1 MSLCAYLVTVAILS
15 LSIGTKVVGVLD
27 TTRNDVSSVYHAQCE
42 ILVDGT
48 QERCCYCESYRKC
61 LTAMASR
68 ASRTSMQAEDRTC
81 PSSHTNYI
89 YLTSEEKSVRLHRL
103 QHEKRML
110 QQQLRRLQNAIS
122 ESTAT
127 EGIILNEE
135 LHDDISQL
143 MKDHTKD
150 VHSNYEEG
158 TFQRLF
164 WEQQN
169 MANSLGSSKSM
180 RWHPLMIKWC
190 LYLRHLSG
198 NKAYELLRDSACIKL
213 PSQRTLRDYTHYIKS
228 QVGFLSDVDQAIVNA
243 ANLSVELHKYVTLVM
258 DEIYIK
264 SDLVYDKHE
273 GTLVGFVNIGDTNNQ
288 ILEFEAHIS
297 NGESSPDPSLAKTMM
312 VFMVKGLLHKFD
324 YPYAQFACGKMTGDL
339 IFDPI
344 WEAVARLER
353 IGFFVLALC
362 CDGASSNRRL
372 WKLHS
377 ESKELVYRIP
387 NVFASEGERFLYF
400 ISDPPHL
407 IKTIRNSWY
416 NKKRRLW
423 VRLRYCT
430 FLLIPFLIFVY
441 SAMEKGLTGNT

>member
-1 MSLCAYLVTVAILS
+1 MSLCPLLVVIVATIS

-27 TTRNDVSSVYHAQCE
+27 TTRNDVPSVYHTQCE
-42 ILVDGT
+42 VLVDDI
-48 QERCCYCESYRKC
+48 QERCCHCKNYRKC

-68 ASRTSMQAEDRTC
+68 ASHTSMQADDRTC

-89 YLTSEEKSVRLHRL
+89 HLTNEEKSVRLHRL
-103 QHEKRML
+103 QHERRMFM
-110 QQQLRRLQNAIS
+110 QQLRRLGDAIS

-127 EGIILNEE
+127 DGIILDEE
-135 LHDDISQL
+135 MYDDISQL

-150 VHSNYEEG
+150 IHSNYEEG

-164 WEQQN
+164 WDQQN
-169 MANSLGSSKSM
+169 TANSLGSNKSM
-180 RWHPLMIKWC
+180 RWHPLIIKWC

-198 NKAYELLRDSACIKL
+198 NKAYELLRDSGCIKL
-213 PSQRTLRDYTHYIKS
+213 PSQRTLRDYTHCIKN
-228 QVGFLSDVDQAIVNA
+228 QVGFSSDVDQAIVDVA
-243 ANLSVELHKYVTLVM
+243 DLSVDLHKNVTLVM

-273 GTLVGFVNIGDTNNQ
+273 GTLVGFVNVGETNNQ
-288 ILEFEAHIS
+288 ILEFEAIIS
-297 NGESSPDPSLAKTMM
+297 NGESSPSLAKTMM
-312 VFMVKGLLHKFD
+312 VFMVKSLLHKFD
-324 YPYAQFACGKMTGDL
+324 YPYAQLACGKMTGDL
-339 IFDPI
+339 IFDPM
-344 WEAVARLER
+344 WEAIARLER

-377 ESKELVYRIP
+377 DSKELVYRVP
-387 NVFASEGERFLYF
+387 NIFASEGKRFVYF

-416 NKKRRLW
+416 NKNRRLW
-423 VRLRYCT
+423 VR
-430 FLLIPFLIFVY
+430 
-441 SAMEKGLTGNT
+441 